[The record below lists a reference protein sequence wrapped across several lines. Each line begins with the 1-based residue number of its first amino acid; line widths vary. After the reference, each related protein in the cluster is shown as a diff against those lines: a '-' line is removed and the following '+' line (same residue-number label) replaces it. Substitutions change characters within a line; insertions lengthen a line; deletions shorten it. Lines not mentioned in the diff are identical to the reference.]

1 MKINNNDFD
10 GTSRIHFGGIPE
22 GVDALTIT
30 DIAGALPG
38 RAVIHVARDDK
49 RLSAVSE
56 ALTAFSPT
64 VTVLQFPAWDC
75 LPYDRVSPN
84 SDVTGRRLHTLIR
97 LTNRNGND
105 NSTPLV
111 VLTTV
116 NAVLQRVPAQNLFKN
131 AVFQAATGNQIN
143 VNSLSKFL
151 ADNGYNRTG
160 TVREPGEVAFR
171 GGIVDIFPPGMP
183 MPVRLDLF
191 GDEVEEIRRF
201 DPVDQRSLDAIEKIS
216 LEPVREFM
224 LDEASISRFREG
236 YRHRFGSI
244 VDDPLYDAV
253 TEGRVTAGIEHWL
266 PLLNDGLETIFDYLP
281 GSVLTFDHQAI
292 DAIAARHE
300 TIQDFYDARMSFLQ
314 TTAKAKKNVE
324 NAPIYRP
331 LPPNELYLTEKS
343 WRVVLKNHPNCWFSP
358 FSSPTDTSSSNFDQ
372 ILDAG
377 GKRAPEF
384 SSARAALTV
393 NKDADA
399 NTPGLFA
406 SVNQTIKNEQGNN
419 RRVAIAAYSTGSRD
433 RLVAMLKEHGGQD
446 FAELDSWAA
455 FSKLSAST
463 IGLFVLGVEHGFKL
477 DKATIIGEQD
487 ILGERMVRPQRRRR
501 ADTFIT
507 DTSEL
512 TAGDFVV
519 HIEHGIG
526 CYEGLET
533 ITAGG
538 APHDCLRLSY
548 SSNVR
553 LFVPV
558 ENIEVLTR
566 YGSADSGA
574 VLDKLGGAGWQS
586 RKAKVKNR
594 LENMAEA
601 LIKVAAE
608 RALRPG
614 RKLSP
619 QDGIYQEFCARFP
632 YSETDDQLRAIADVV
647 ADLVGS
653 KPMDRLICGDV
664 GFGKTEIALRAAF
677 SAVMAGGQVAIV
689 APTTLLC
696 RQHFATFNERF
707 QGYPVR
713 IGQLSRM
720 VSTSD
725 ATETKE
731 GITDGTV
738 DIVIGTHALL
748 GKSIKFK
755 DLALLIVDEEQH
767 FGVAHKEQLKQIRN
781 DVHVL
786 TLTATP
792 IPRTLQLALS
802 GVKEMSIIATP
813 PVDRLAV
820 RTFILPFDPL
830 IVREAIM
837 RERFRGGQIFYVCP
851 RIADIE
857 ELEKELRELVPDLKI
872 AVAHGQ
878 MGAGALEDIMTGFYE
893 GRTELL
899 LSTQI
904 VESGLDIPTANTL
917 FIHRADRFGLA
928 QLYQLRGRIGRS
940 KQRAYCYLTIPADAR
955 MTPAASKR
963 LEVMQS
969 LDSLG
974 AGFKLASHDLDIRG
988 AGNLLGDEQSG
999 HIREVGVELYQ
1010 HMLEEAVA
1018 NAKGGI
1024 TEADDT
1030 GWSPQINIGTPVLI
1044 PEKYVTDLDARL
1056 GLYRRLAGLNE
1067 TKEIESFAAELIDRF
1082 GPLPIE
1088 VENLLQIILI
1098 KQHCRR
1104 AGVAKLDAGPK
1115 GLIISFH
1122 NDHFTNPGALIGL
1135 IQEEPGRLSLRPDH
1149 RLVMRRDWEKENTR
1163 LRGVRQFV
1171 TKLANMAGEEDD

>member
-1 MKINNNDFD
+1 LKINQDYFNVP
-10 GTSRIHFGGIPE
+10 SRIHFGGIPK

-30 DIAGALPG
+30 AIAAALPG

-56 ALTAFSPT
+56 ALTAFAPT
-64 VTVLQFPAWDC
+64 VTVLEFPAWDC

-97 LTNRNGND
+97 LTNRMGND

-116 NAVLQRVPAQNLFKN
+116 NAILQRVPARSLFKN
-131 AVFQAATGNQIN
+131 AVFEAAAGERID
-143 VNSLSKFL
+143 VDSLSKFL

-171 GGIVDIFPPGMP
+171 GGIVDIFPPGIP

-191 GDEVEEIRRF
+191 GNEIEEIRRF

-224 LDEASISRFREG
+224 LDEASISRFRKG
-236 YRHRFGSI
+236 YRQRFGSI

-253 TEGRVTAGIEHWL
+253 TEGRITAGIEHWL
-266 PLLNDGLETIFDYLP
+266 PLLNDELETLVDYLP
-281 GSVLTFDHQAI
+281 EAVLTFDHQAI

-300 TIQDFYDARMSFLQ
+300 SISDFYDARMSFLQ
-314 TTAKAKKNVE
+314 TAAKAKKSAE

-331 LPPNELYLTEKS
+331 LSPEELYLTEKS
-343 WRVVLKNHPNCWFSP
+343 WRAVLKNNSNCWFSP
-358 FSSPTDTSSSNFDQ
+358 FSSPTESGSTTFDQ
-372 ILDAG
+372 VLDAG

-384 SSARAALTV
+384 SSARAALTG
-393 NKDADA
+393 NKDSDEKA
-399 NTPGLFA
+399 PSLFA
-406 SVNQTIKNEQGNN
+406 SVSQTIKIEQNN
-419 RRVAIAAYSTGSRD
+419 NHKVAIAAYSPGSRD
-433 RLVAMLKEHGGQD
+433 RLVAMLKEHGCQE
-446 FAELDSWAA
+446 FTELDSWKA
-455 FSKLSAST
+455 FSKLSGSAV
-463 IGLFVLGVEHGFKL
+463 GLFVLGVEHGFKL
-477 DKATIIGEQD
+477 DKATVIGEQD
-487 ILGERMVRPQRRRR
+487 ILGERMVRTQRRRR

-519 HIEHGIG
+519 HIEHGIA

-548 SSNVR
+548 SGDDR

-574 VLDKLGGAGWQS
+574 VLDNLGGAGWQS

-594 LENMAEA
+594 LENMADA

-614 RKLSP
+614 RKLAP

-632 YSETDDQLRAIADVV
+632 YSETDDQLNAISDTVT
-647 ADLVGS
+647 DLTGP

-664 GFGKTEIALRAAF
+664 GFGKTEVALRAAF
-677 SAVMAGGQVAIV
+677 SAVMAGGQVAVV

-696 RQHFATFNERF
+696 RQHFATFTERF

-720 VSTSD
+720 VSAND
-725 ATETKE
+725 VAETKA

-767 FGVAHKEQLKQIRN
+767 FGVAHKEQLKQIRA

-857 ELEKELRELVPDLKI
+857 ELEKELKELVPDLKI

-917 FIHRADRFGLA
+917 FVHRADRFGLA

-940 KQRAYCYLTIPADAR
+940 KQRAYCYLTVPADGR
-955 MTPAASKR
+955 MTEAASKR

-1030 GWSPQINIGTPVLI
+1030 GWSPQINVGTPVLI
-1044 PEKYVTDLDARL
+1044 PENYVTDLDARL

-1067 TKEIESFAAELIDRF
+1067 TKGIEGFAAELIDRF
-1082 GPLPIE
+1082 GPLPKE

-1098 KQHCRR
+1098 KQFCRR
-1104 AGVAKLDAGPK
+1104 AGIEKLDAGPK
-1115 GLIISFH
+1115 GLIIAFH
-1122 NDHFTNPGALIGL
+1122 NDHFSNPAALIGL

-1171 TKLANMAGEEDD
+1171 TKLAEMTVAQED